1 MRMLHRCEGIAG
13 SPDVR
18 PGMPVVWGEVDPQPA
33 QAPDHAGS
41 THCTPAG
48 CAFRLDALRA
58 CRSGSQGMGQ
68 AGRLFR
74 SWPGMFAGVRAP
86 EADETPLSWEEVR
99 YLMPSWEVRS

>member
-33 QAPDHAGS
+33 PAPDHAGS

-48 CAFRLDALRA
+48 CAFRLDAVRP
-58 CRSGSQGMGQ
+58 RRGGSPRVGK
-68 AGRLFR
+68 AGRLLR
-74 SWPGMFAGVRAP
+74 SWPGMWAGVRAP
-86 EADETPLSWEEVR
+86 EVDETPLSESEAR
-99 YLMPSWEVRS
+99 YLMPSWAVRS